1 MALVD
6 LVVALALVQLAA
18 FGVLVGQARGRFGI
32 KAPAVT
38 GHEQFER
45 YYRVQLNTIE
55 LLVMFVPACWLAG
68 RYVAPLWVGLLGA
81 VYLVGRLLY
90 LRAYVREP
98 STRGLGFVLS
108 FVPTILLMLIG
119 LVGAAV
125 ALAKG

>member
-6 LVVALALVQLAA
+6 LIIALALLQLAV
-18 FGVLVGQARGRFGI
+18 FGTLVGRARGRYSV

-55 LLVMFVPACWLAG
+55 LLVMFVPACWLAA
-68 RYVAPLWVGLLGA
+68 RYVAPVWIGLLGG
-81 VYLVGRLLY
+81 VYLLGRLLY

-108 FVPTILLMLIG
+108 FLPTIVLMLIG
-119 LVGAAV
+119 LVGAGL
-125 ALAKG
+125 ALAKS